1 MKRAEL
7 PAFCEARG
15 KHLLIAL
22 SGGADSV
29 ALACLLAECR
39 EALSLTLSAAH
50 IDHCIRGEESREDA
64 LFCRELC
71 ERLNI
76 PFYMEMIDVPAA
88 AEASGEGLETA
99 ARRLRYD
106 ALRNIRQSVGAE
118 FIATA
123 HHLNDQAE
131 TVLMHLLRGCGPEG
145 ISGMEIL
152 HGDLYRPLLHT
163 PRKTIEAYL
172 TGQGISWRTDST
184 NFDAFTPRNA
194 LRLHGLPALEESYP
208 QAAQAIARYA
218 EAAQV
223 ENRFM
228 DRLAREFLE
237 NHLESGAYGRRI
249 LRPEEADE
257 AILRRCIRMVCG
269 RMLSHDRLTETA
281 ALIRAK
287 RGRVDISQATFVER
301 TPGALYFL
309 PKNPVLPPE
318 LPVPESGELFW
329 PSIGRLTA
337 VPGSAI
343 PVRDNPLKQVL
354 RADVLQGAILRTRRD
369 GDRIRPLGCGE
380 KLLSDYFTDRK
391 IDRPL
396 RNTVPLVAQGS
407 RILWA
412 VGVGIS
418 QEAALQS
425 NLDQAL
431 QLEWIY
437 EPEFKTLRQKNIME
451 GTNHEK

>member
-7 PAFCEARG
+7 PAFDGAEG

-39 EALSLTLSAAH
+39 EALSMTLSAAH
-50 IDHCIRGEESREDA
+50 IDHCIRGEESRGDA
-64 LFCRELC
+64 EFCRALC
-71 ERLNI
+71 RRLNI
-76 PFYMEMIDVPAA
+76 PFYMETVDVPAA
-88 AEASGEGLETA
+88 AAVSGEGLETA

-106 ALRNIRQSVGAE
+106 ALRRIRQAVGAE
-118 FIATA
+118 LIATA

-152 HGDLYRPLLHT
+152 QGDLYRPLLHT
-163 PRKTIEAYL
+163 SRKAIEEYL
-172 TGQGISWRTDST
+172 TGLGISWRTDST

-257 AILRRCIRMVCG
+257 AILRRCIRMICG
-269 RMLSHDRLTETA
+269 QALTHDRLTEITA
-281 ALIRAK
+281 LVEK
-287 RGRVDISQATFVER
+287 TRGRTDISQAIFAER

-309 PKNPVLPPE
+309 PKKPVLPPE
-318 LPVPESGELFW
+318 CSVPENGEALWSG
-329 PSIGRLTA
+329 IGRLT
-337 VPGSAI
+337 VSTGSSI
-343 PVRDNPLKQVL
+343 PIRDNPLKQAL
-354 RADVLQGAILRTRRD
+354 RADALRGAVLRTRHS
-369 GDRIRPLGCGE
+369 GDTIRPLGCGE

-412 VGVGIS
+412 VGIGIS
-418 QEAALQS
+418 QEAALHS
-425 NLDQAL
+425 ESDEAL
-431 QLEWIY
+431 HLEWIY
-437 EPEFKTLRQKNIME
+437 ET
-451 GTNHEK
+451 